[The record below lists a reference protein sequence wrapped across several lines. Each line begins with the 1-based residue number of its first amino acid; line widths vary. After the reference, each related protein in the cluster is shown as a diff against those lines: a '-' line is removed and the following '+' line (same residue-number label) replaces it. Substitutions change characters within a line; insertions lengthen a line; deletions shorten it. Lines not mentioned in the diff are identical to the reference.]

1 MTPEIRRKRRT
12 RTKHVRTVRAFSAQ
26 IMLMLALGMLLL
38 TAASP
43 DNALWQS
50 LLIPP
55 GWTVACI
62 MSMLHWEKMIDR
74 LRERW
79 WNVSADQEKAEK
91 LLDRWGHAWLLLWLG
106 ALLCGLGWALLVL
119 TSYLPQY

>member
-1 MTPEIRRKRRT
+1 MTSGIRRKRRT
-12 RTKHVRTVRAFSAQ
+12 RTEHVRTVRAFFAQ
-26 IMLMLALGMLLL
+26 IMLMLALGVLLL

-55 GWTVACI
+55 GWTVACV

-79 WNVSADQEKAEK
+79 SNVSANQELTEK

-106 ALLCGLGWALLVL
+106 TLLGGLAWALLVL

>member
-1 MTPEIRRKRRT
+1 MTSVIRRKRRT
-12 RTKHVRTVRAFSAQ
+12 RTAHVRTVRAFFAQ
-26 IMLMLALGMLLL
+26 IMLMLALGTLLL
-38 TAASP
+38 TAAAP

-62 MSMLHWEKMIDR
+62 VSMLHWEKMIDR
-74 LRERW
+74 QRELW
-79 WNVSADQEKAEK
+79 WNNSTDQKKTEK

-106 ALLCGLGWALLVL
+106 TLLGGLGWALLVL